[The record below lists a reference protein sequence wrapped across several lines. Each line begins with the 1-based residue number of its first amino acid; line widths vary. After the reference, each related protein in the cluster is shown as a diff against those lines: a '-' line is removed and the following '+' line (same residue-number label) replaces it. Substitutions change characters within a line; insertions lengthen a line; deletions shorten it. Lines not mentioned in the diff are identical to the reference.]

1 MSLSNSDGSFTDL
14 SFKGKS
20 NTATTSIGAS
30 SYEKRSSGNPSSNES
45 AKNIDD
51 GSTSES
57 SGADNNCASP
67 MMLNSGSVPE
77 INPKDGKYESQ
88 SPTPVVTLP
97 NSANFLPIQK
107 LSIVNLKAHDLEQ
120 TNLKFGMLNFPKV
133 KVLESSPNSL
143 AVYLNFAVP
152 KKRKKKARRQQRK
165 CKLPVVASSLA
176 RHFPLP
182 NPKEI
187 EIYSHKEDTV
197 HLDPRSNEI
206 TSSSSSTGAEF

>member
-30 SYEKRSSGNPSSNES
+30 SYEKRSSANPSSNES

-67 MMLNSGSVPE
+67 MKMNSGSVPE
-77 INPKDGKYESQ
+77 INPKDGEYESQ

-107 LSIVNLKAHDLEQ
+107 LSIANMKAHDIEQ
-120 TNLKFGMLNFPKV
+120 ANLKFGMLNFPKV
-133 KVLESSPNSL
+133 KVLESSSNSL
-143 AVYLNFAVP
+143 AAYLNLTVP
-152 KKRKKKARRQQRK
+152 KKRKKKARRRQRK
-165 CKLPVVASSLA
+165 CKLPVVTSSLG

-182 NPKEI
+182 NPNEI

-197 HLDPRSNEI
+197 HLDPRSNEL